1 MRFLSRALS
10 RSASSIDDEYPWIH
24 SLSKER
30 IIFQKV
36 TYLFISFFSFLETR
50 HFRTPFFLSLSL
62 IYYFFSSFSFL
73 RLLFSLSLSRCPT
86 IFSLSLFNRGVCGG
100 RVLKKWE
107 DDSTHQKVK
116 LLFFCSLILL
126 NRGNFFMPPYDL
138 FLFFPSLNIVTWN
151 LVVETR
157 ETEFKTD
164 VARKKLYVFFI
175 EIVAHWTSDV
185 ETVDGFAR
193 EIKERYFS
201 PSSIKSW

>member
-1 MRFLSRALS
+1 MRNNDIPPFLSLLPFFLPFFFLQTPAFPPEVTAVVNVSSILPRTNLQMRFLSRALS

-36 TYLFISFFSFLETR
+36 TYLFIFFSFLETR

-100 RVLKKWE
+100 RVLKK
-107 DDSTHQKVK
+107 
-116 LLFFCSLILL
+116 
-126 NRGNFFMPPYDL
+126 
-138 FLFFPSLNIVTWN
+138 
-151 LVVETR
+151 
-157 ETEFKTD
+157 
-164 VARKKLYVFFI
+164 
-175 EIVAHWTSDV
+175 
-185 ETVDGFAR
+185 
-193 EIKERYFS
+193 
-201 PSSIKSW
+201 

>member
-36 TYLFISFFSFLETR
+36 IYLFISFFSFLETR
-50 HFRTPFFLSLSL
+50 HFRTPFSLSHL
-62 IYYFFSSFSFL
+62 LFLLLHFSFL

-100 RVLKKWE
+100 RVLKKWG
-107 DDSTHQKVK
+107 DDSTHQKVE

>member
-36 TYLFISFFSFLETR
+36 TYLFIFFSFLETR

-100 RVLKKWE
+100 RVLKKWG

-116 LLFFCSLILL
+116 LLFFLQFNSVKPREFFYAPLRSFSLLPL
-126 NRGNFFMPPYDL
+126 VEYRYVKSRCWNTGNR
-138 FLFFPSLNIVTWN
+138 V
-151 LVVETR
+151 
-157 ETEFKTD
+157 
-164 VARKKLYVFFI
+164 
-175 EIVAHWTSDV
+175 
-185 ETVDGFAR
+185 
-193 EIKERYFS
+193 
-201 PSSIKSW
+201 

>member
-36 TYLFISFFSFLETR
+36 TYLFIFFSFLETR

-100 RVLKKWE
+100 RVLKKWG

-193 EIKERYFS
+193 KIKERYFS

>member
-50 HFRTPFFLSLSL
+50 HFRTPFFLSHLL
-62 IYYFFSSFSFL
+62 FLFLHFSFL
-73 RLLFSLSLSRCPT
+73 RLFFLSLSRCPT

-100 RVLKKWE
+100 RVLKKWR

-193 EIKERYFS
+193 KIKERYFS